1 MAHNPEL
8 LARLEAKRLHREQ
21 RLQDLGY
28 ERPDEDQRRI
38 NLELNLMDF
47 LTRSDLETCS

>member
-1 MAHNPEL
+1 MAHNPEFL
-8 LARLEAKRLHREQ
+8 TRLEAKRLHREL
-21 RLQDLGY
+21 RLQDLEY

-47 LTRSDLETCS
+47 LTRGDHETCP